1 MQPQIITVFGI
12 EKSIQDVGIGPYAN
26 TLVQD
31 MEKGGKYFYVDADG
45 NEIPRVIEIPLLL
58 AWFIIDALRLK
69 AECSHMGDNEHE
81 HVQGI
86 AVYLVPGSEVMGQKV
101 EKLTEIPAEVRPV
114 ILERL

>member
-31 MEKGGKYFYVDADG
+31 MAEGGKYFYVDVD
-45 NEIPRVIEIPLLL
+45 ESDKHRIVEIPLFL

-69 AECSHMGDNEHE
+69 AECSRLGDNEYE
-81 HVQGI
+81 HAQGI
-86 AVYLVPGSEVMGQKV
+86 AVYLVPGSEIMGQKV
-101 EKLTEIPAEVRPV
+101 DRLTEIPAEVRPV
-114 ILERL
+114 ILDRL